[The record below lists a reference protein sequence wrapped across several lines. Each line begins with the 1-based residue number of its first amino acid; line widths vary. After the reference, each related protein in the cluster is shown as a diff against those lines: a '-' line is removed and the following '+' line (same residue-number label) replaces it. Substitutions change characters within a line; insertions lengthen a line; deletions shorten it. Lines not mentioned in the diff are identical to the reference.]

1 MSTYGRPKRVERG
14 GASLV
19 KKAKDKVTA
28 VFEEKNAGKY
38 EKMCIFVL
46 KCIGTRNIISGW
58 KQTLC
63 DRFDLYAGIIVVL
76 PYSKEI
82 ENLQSG
88 QLGGAAIIAHVDLV
102 GAKSVTLRF
111 RLRRKLRRLPCTSSP
126 QKARS
131 FWGPL

>member
-1 MSTYGRPKRVERG
+1 MSTYGRPKSAARG

-19 KKAKDKVTA
+19 KKAKDKAAA
-28 VFEEKNAGKY
+28 VFEEKNAGKH

-63 DRFDLYAGIIVVL
+63 DRFDLYAPCGAPRGAGPRVVL

-82 ENLQSG
+82 KYAE
-88 QLGGAAIIAHVDLV
+88 
-102 GAKSVTLRF
+102 
-111 RLRRKLRRLPCTSSP
+111 
-126 QKARS
+126 
-131 FWGPL
+131 